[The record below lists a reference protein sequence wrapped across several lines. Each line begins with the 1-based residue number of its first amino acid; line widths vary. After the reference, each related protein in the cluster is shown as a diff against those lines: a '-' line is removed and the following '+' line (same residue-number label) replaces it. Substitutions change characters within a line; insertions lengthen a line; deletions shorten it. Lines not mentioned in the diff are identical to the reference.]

1 MWSVLIR
8 VYDIQ
13 RGSGT
18 PESQGPELL
27 LSGISVVDLPV
38 LLLYFRRG
46 LSLNWVRVFSAEIK
60 MPDTF
65 ELLQT
70 FSGTAKETLIQSCL
84 VYPETED
91 MRSGIDRAAA
101 LETTIKYDNLVSD
114 FDRIVSVMNG
124 NPRFMHLQTNE
135 ICIELLKSMISL
147 GEANSI
153 LSNVDFILFHRS
165 KIPVLCLQNENIAT
179 KFGTSAFIEL
189 SEVRIKVHRIV
200 DTERPTIQFQTILSF
215 FVFFLAVYAAFLK

>member
-1 MWSVLIR
+1 MTS
-8 VYDIQ
+8 
-13 RGSGT
+13 RG
-18 PESQGPELL
+18 
-27 LSGISVVDLPV
+27 DLA
-38 LLLYFRRG
+38 LQNSKGQNFFFLAFL
-46 LSLNWVRVFSAEIK
+46 SAEIK
-60 MPDTF
+60 MPDTL

-70 FSGTAKETLIQSCL
+70 FSDSAKETLLQSCL

-91 MRSGIDRAAA
+91 MRSCIDRATA

-124 NPRFMHLQTNE
+124 NPRFMQLQTNE
-135 ICIELLKSMISL
+135 ICIELLRSMILL

-179 KFGTSAFIEL
+179 KLGTSAFIEL
-189 SEVRIKVHRIV
+189 REVRIKVHRIV

-215 FVFFLAVYAAFLK
+215 LAFFLAVYAAFFK